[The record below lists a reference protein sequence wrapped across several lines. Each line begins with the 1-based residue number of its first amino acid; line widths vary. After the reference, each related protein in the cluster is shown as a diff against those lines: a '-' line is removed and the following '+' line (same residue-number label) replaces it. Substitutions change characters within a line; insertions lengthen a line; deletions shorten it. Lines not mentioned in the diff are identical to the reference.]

1 MGDGNPSAANIRP
14 LQAEGETA
22 VTSQSAPDYSKPP
35 KNMPTRGSKLYFWFL
50 IALLSGYWLLSLLV
64 ERSNMSAQLLAP
76 WNFLLPLED
85 PSRLTIFITGMFSF
99 KVMRHLIPVIVGAY
113 FAYEAAVHLVWQLY
127 DFPDKKDARKFL
139 GRLRSSGPS
148 LEQPLLISADTLEDH
163 RQDSVILHVGGP
175 GRIQIKGTEVAVTEI
190 NDSLCRI
197 LPGGKHWLYPF
208 EYVHTVIDL
217 RPQERTA
224 TDVSVR
230 TSDGIPLI
238 VTFNIRYRVKQG
250 QQPTR
255 QNPYPYD
262 AKAVRFLAYKIT
274 VSDDAGSA
282 GNWEKMPLGL
292 TTKMLT
298 ITLKKYLAD
307 EILHP
312 DGREDE
318 PYLALT
324 REVVQTAKA
333 ALDKNGIEL
342 LDINIHSI
350 KLPNDIEEPYMK
362 YWQMQSNLQIQMSQA
377 DNEATALEEEEK
389 ARAEAEAVM
398 IEAILEG
405 IRRARRSGA
414 TTNIGEVVALRL
426 VEALEQMA
434 YTSQHRRPE
443 VYRPLLPQ
451 ITQIHQELTDNND
464 ESSGSKG

>member
-1 MGDGNPSAANIRP
+1 M
-14 LQAEGETA
+14 
-22 VTSQSAPDYSKPP
+22 TSQSTSTYAKLPDDI
-35 KNMPTRGSKLYFWFL
+35 PTRGNKFFNGFL
-50 IALLSGYWLLSLLV
+50 VLLLFGYWLLSFYI
-64 ERSNMSAQLLAP
+64 ERSNMSTQLLWP
-76 WNFLLPLED
+76 WNYLFPVDNPPTLI
-85 PSRLTIFITGMFSF
+85 IFFTGMFSYQ
-99 KVMRHLIPVIVGAY
+99 VGRHLIPVIIGVY

-127 DFPDKKDARKFL
+127 DLSDKQDARKFL

-148 LEQPLLISADTLEDH
+148 LEQPLLVSADTLEND
-163 RQDSVILHVGGP
+163 RQDSVILRVGGP
-175 GRIQIKGTEVAVTEI
+175 GRIQVKRTEVAVTEI

-230 TSDGIPLI
+230 TRDGIPLS
-238 VTFNIRYRVKQG
+238 VTFHIRYQVKPG

-262 AKAVRFLAYKIT
+262 AEAVRSLAYKIT

-318 PYLALT
+318 PYLALS
-324 REVVQTAKA
+324 RQVLQTAKT
-333 ALDKNGIEL
+333 ALDKNGVKL
-342 LDINIHSI
+342 LDVNIHSI
-350 KLPNDIEEPYMK
+350 KLPDDIKQPYME
-362 YWQMQSNLQIQMSQA
+362 YWQMQSNLQIEMSQA
-377 DNEATALEEEEK
+377 DNKATALEAEEK
-389 ARAEAEAVM
+389 ARAEAEFMM
-398 IEAILEG
+398 IKAILEG
-405 IRRARRSGA
+405 IRRARRSGF
-414 TTNIGEVVALRL
+414 TTNIGEMVALRL

-434 YTSQHRRPE
+434 YQSQQRRPE
-443 VYRPLLPQ
+443 IYRPLIPH
-451 ITQIHQELTDNND
+451 ITQVRQELTNPND
-464 ESSGSKG
+464 SSINQEANPDD

>member
-1 MGDGNPSAANIRP
+1 M
-14 LQAEGETA
+14 
-22 VTSQSAPDYSKPP
+22 TSQSTSPYAKPP
-35 KNMPTRGSKLYFWFL
+35 ANMPTRGNKFYFWFL
-50 IALLSGYWLLSLLV
+50 IALLLGYWLLSFFV
-64 ERSNMSAQLLAP
+64 ERSNMSAQLLPP
-76 WNFLLPLED
+76 WDYLFPVNN
-85 PSRLTIFITGMFSF
+85 PSTLTIFITGLFSF
-99 KVMRHLIPVIVGAY
+99 KVMRHLIPVIIGAF

-127 DFPDKKDARKFL
+127 DFSDKKDARKFL

-148 LEQPLLISADTLEDH
+148 FEQPLLVSADTLEDH

-208 EYVHTVIDL
+208 EYVHTVLDL

-230 TSDGIPLI
+230 TSDGIPLT

-262 AKAVRFLAYKIT
+262 AEAVRFLAYKIT
-274 VSDDAGSA
+274 VSDDSGSA

-292 TTKMLT
+292 TTKILT

-318 PYLALT
+318 PYLALS
-324 REVVQTAKA
+324 RQVLQTAKA
-333 ALDKNGIEL
+333 ALDKNGIKL
-342 LDINIHSI
+342 LDVNIHSI
-350 KLPNDIEEPYMK
+350 KLPDDIEEPYMK
-362 YWQMQSNLQIQMSQA
+362 YWQMQSNLQIAMSQA
-377 DNEATALEEEEK
+377 DNKAAALEAEEK
-389 ARAEAEAVM
+389 ARAEAEATM
-398 IEAILEG
+398 IQAILEG
-405 IRRARRSGA
+405 IQRARRSGA
-414 TTNIGEVVALRL
+414 TTNVGEVVALRL

-434 YTSQHRRPE
+434 YTSQQRRPE
-443 VYRPLLPQ
+443 VYRPLIPQ
-451 ITQIHQELTDNND
+451 IVQVHQELANGDD
-464 ESSGSKG
+464 ESSGSKTQ